1 LSFERLDP
9 ARHDRAGF
17 YSGEPSLDAYLKQR
31 ASQDMK
37 RQVAVCYVL
46 CEEGAREIIGYYTLS
61 AFAIEAQDL
70 AADVVAKLPR
80 YPLLP
85 AALLGRLAV
94 GQKYRGQNRGKMLV
108 LDAVQRVCR
117 SDVAAMA
124 LVADAIN
131 ERVAAS
137 FYAPLGF
144 LPIPNRPLRLYLP
157 LNRVRT
163 AF

>member
-1 LSFERLDP
+1 MR
-9 ARHDRAGF
+9 
-17 YSGEPSLDAYLKQR
+17 
-31 ASQDMK
+31 

-46 CEEGAREIIGYYTLS
+46 CEEGQQEILGYYTLS
-61 AFAIEAQDL
+61 AFAIEAKDL

-94 GQKYRGQNRGKMLV
+94 DQRYRGQNRGRLLV
-108 LDAVQRVCR
+108 IDAVQRVCR
-117 SDVAAMA
+117 SDLAAMA
-124 LVADAIN
+124 LVADALN

-144 LPIPNRPLRLYLP
+144 LPIPDRPLRLYLP
-157 LNRVRT
+157 LGRIRST
-163 AF
+163 LLLGEE